1 MEYGVGKMTEGY
13 LTELSRSKRV
23 ASVEQLVDDFWDRY
37 YARIKPW
44 YQPESD
50 DVILTAS
57 FGLTVGEA
65 CRRLGVRNLVA
76 SEVDVETM
84 KVTYPQLQHQQDQ
97 TVPRT
102 VRSGRRHRRVL
113 HRLQVRSAD
122 DRHGPACVH
131 GQGEHHYAGQVGNS
145 RKQHNVT
152 NNERGIHMSMPLDL
166 YVIRHGESEANV
178 IVQAGEQGDN
188 SLYTQDNVTVPDRS
202 WRLTATGRKQADCI
216 GRWLVSQQ
224 QLFDRYMVS
233 PYVRTR
239 ETAATMALPKAKW
252 EENRVL
258 RERSWGEINTI
269 TKDEFKNNYAR
280 NWNFKNTDPLYW
292 RPPAG
297 ESIADVAE
305 DRVHNI
311 LTSLSRKSDSE
322 SVVMVTHGDF
332 MLALMLTIEDLA
344 DEEFLH
350 RADSDDWKITN
361 CTCLHYTRRD
371 PETGRTSKRVRW
383 EQTARPV
390 LDETTGRWEVKV
402 EPWREFK
409 RPYLSNGDLVDVVQA
424 VDPHLLEYYGK

>member
-1 MEYGVGKMTEGY
+1 
-13 LTELSRSKRV
+13 
-23 ASVEQLVDDFWDRY
+23 
-37 YARIKPW
+37 
-44 YQPESD
+44 
-50 DVILTAS
+50 
-57 FGLTVGEA
+57 
-65 CRRLGVRNLVA
+65 
-76 SEVDVETM
+76 
-84 KVTYPQLQHQQDQ
+84 
-97 TVPRT
+97 
-102 VRSGRRHRRVL
+102 
-113 HRLQVRSAD
+113 
-122 DRHGPACVH
+122 
-131 GQGEHHYAGQVGNS
+131 
-145 RKQHNVT
+145 
-152 NNERGIHMSMPLDL
+152 MSMPLDL

-322 SVVMVTHGDF
+322 SVVMVTH
-332 MLALMLTIEDLA
+332 MLLALDRVLVQYA
-344 DEEFLH
+344 
-350 RADSDDWKITN
+350 R
-361 CTCLHYTRRD
+361 
-371 PETGRTSKRVRW
+371 SKC
-383 EQTARPV
+383 
-390 LDETTGRWEVKV
+390 
-402 EPWREFK
+402 
-409 RPYLSNGDLVDVVQA
+409 
-424 VDPHLLEYYGK
+424 